1 MEIQVAIDRD
11 LDMQEDLGEALE
23 NSEGNGLHF
32 IQRFL
37 YIYIPIFE
45 KKKKIVI
52 EQRRKNRKVVVK
64 YI

>member
-1 MEIQVAIDRD
+1 MTFCIDRD

-32 IQRFL
+32 IQRYIYI

-45 KKKKIVI
+45 KKKKIC
-52 EQRRKNRKVVVK
+52 NRVEKK
-64 YI
+64 K

>member
-1 MEIQVAIDRD
+1 MTFCIDRD

-32 IQRFL
+32 IQR

-52 EQRRKNRKVVVK
+52 E
-64 YI
+64 